1 MRKGAEKW
9 NWKNSVTASTKAKKR
24 LQKTSRN
31 TCSLLAE
38 YGHENGVSVSSLAEE
53 NERLKEALKGT
64 DAYLRP
70 YMEEFLSTVFALS
83 GAFRSEIIDDLED

>member
-1 MRKGAEKW
+1 MELEELRNSLNESEKALAETFKEYMLI
-9 NWKNSVTASTKAKKR
+9 ASA
-24 LQKTSRN
+24 
-31 TCSLLAE
+31 LAE